1 MGGSI
6 KTPKEIKLMWGGG
19 TQKSR
24 VLIELEEREHS
35 WTWIGELRFSWTCWN
50 TWLWKRCWQ
59 GVLHGLHGFHLRLVL
74 RCANVTPSLPPA
86 SSAWK
91 AQAGNEE
98 NRLEN
103 PLSLGESFLALQ
115 KPERAT
121 KKTTPP
127 TAIRRP
133 VLHSD
138 QSSATN
144 GVNQQKY
151 LLKHF

>member
-1 MGGSI
+1 MI
-6 KTPKEIKLMWGGG
+6 ILLILLLFNKLAKLGDAIALS
-19 TQKSR
+19 KSETMNHS
-24 VLIELEEREHS
+24 LTDPLTHTDPPDIEVS
-35 WTWIGELRFSWTCWN
+35 
-50 TWLWKRCWQ
+50 
-59 GVLHGLHGFHLRLVL
+59 HGFHLRLV
-74 RCANVTPSLPPA
+74 NVTPSLPPA
-86 SSAWK
+86 CSACK
-91 AQAGNEE
+91 AQAANEE

-138 QSSATN
+138 HSSATN